1 MPAAEQ
7 IMPTASQIRGARG
20 MLRWSKGELA
30 RRAGVSVPTL
40 ERAERGPGVRHIGV
54 RSLEKIRQA
63 LEAAGVEFIAPGD

>member
-1 MPAAEQ
+1 
-7 IMPTASQIRGARG
+7 